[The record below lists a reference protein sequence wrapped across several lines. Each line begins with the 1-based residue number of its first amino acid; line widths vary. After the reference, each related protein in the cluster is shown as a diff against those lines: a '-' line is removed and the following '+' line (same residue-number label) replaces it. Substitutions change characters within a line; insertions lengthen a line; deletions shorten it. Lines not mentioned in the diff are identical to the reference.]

1 MKNIQIKLTCITL
14 LIFCVALGTLGGL
27 NYWKARKIV
36 SDNLN
41 KEIAVL
47 ARNSAKDV
55 NDWLEGRKLEVAGIA
70 LAPVLQTGNPELI
83 VPFLANATKLNGR
96 YDTFGYM
103 TSTGLTYDKNGAVG
117 DRSTREYFPKAMQGE
132 SVISD
137 PIISAA
143 TGELVAVVVVPV
155 KVDGKVTGV
164 FFGTLSLAEISR
176 KTAEVK
182 IGKTGYAYMIKTDGV
197 TIASPNKELIM
208 KDNLLKNEKILPA
221 LRKIAEQMVKGEA
234 GVATYEHNGV
244 DKMMGFAPVSNAD
257 WSLAVSLPVS
267 EATGDLSDLTWI
279 SLITIVIVLAIA
291 AAIIAWFA
299 RQIARPIILLEG
311 AANKIAGGDLS
322 QSSLDIHSNDEIG
335 RLAQSFEL
343 MSRNVRSLI
352 RQISSNAEQLA
363 ASSEELTASA
373 EQSAQASNQVAI
385 SMTDVAEG
393 ANAQLAAATDASAV
407 VEELSAGIE
416 QIAANANMVSS
427 HSEQAADKAQRGG
440 DAVDK
445 AVNQMAQIEHTVNTS
460 AEVVTKLGERSK
472 EIGQIVDAI
481 SGIAGQTNLL
491 ALNAA
496 IEAARAGEQGRGF
509 AVVAEEVRKL
519 AEQSEEAAKKI
530 AALIGVIQVDTDK
543 AVVAMKDGTR
553 EVKTGAEVVNAA
565 GIAFREIADLVT
577 EVSDQV
583 KQMSGAIQQMATGS
597 QQIVGSV
604 KKIDELSKKSAGEA
618 QSVSAAT
625 EEQLASMEEISTSSR
640 ALATLAQELQVAVA
654 RFHI

>member
-132 SVISD
+132 SAISD

-143 TGELVAVVVVPV
+143 TGELVAVVAVPV

-176 KTAEVK
+176 KTSEVK

-244 DKMMGFAPVSNAD
+244 DKMMGFAPVANAG

-311 AANKIAGGDLS
+311 AANKIASGDLS